1 MVAVR
6 NRVFL
11 GSVDYAFV
19 AHTKLSFFVASSF
32 ESDVLFGST
41 IHRPHGDFLLAFA
54 LFLHG
59 VEEVPFCPRWDGFV
73 SIGNFS
79 AEEECP
85 KGWQVTPLW
94 IFVLRPVLQV

>member
-32 ESDVLFGST
+32 ESDVLFGSS
-41 IHRPHGDFLLAFA
+41 IHRANGDILLALA

-59 VEEVPFCPRWDGFV
+59 IKEGRFCPGWDRFV
-73 SIGNFS
+73 SIGDFS
-79 AEEECP
+79 ANEECP
-85 KGWQVTPLW
+85 KGW
-94 IFVLRPVLQV
+94 